1 MGSPELPDP
10 GEDDLRA
17 TQIAYNDIG
26 EADDESDNGS
36 IQDDGNYEGY
46 EPLAMDDMD
55 YDNTIQIENHNYEP
69 NNRAVNEEES
79 SPATHDNFNLP
90 SIESI
95 DVELE
100 REVWIQPRPQE
111 LQIELDNNKTQ
122 QILNAMANFNLA
134 STAVPEWATGVSEDS
149 WKEELLQRIRERAQL
164 ANRTNENLKE

>member
-36 IQDDGNYEGY
+36 VQDDGTYEGY
-46 EPLAMDDMD
+46 EPLAMDDVD
-55 YDNTIQIENHNYEP
+55 YDNTIHVENHSYES
-69 NNRAVNEEES
+69 NIRAVNEETFS
-79 SPATHDNFNLP
+79 GIQDNLNLP

-122 QILNAMANFNLA
+122 QILNAMANFSLP

-149 WKEELLQRIRERAQL
+149 WKEELLQRIRERTQL
-164 ANRTNENLKE
+164 ASRTNAGLKE